1 MMRFKLPILSL
12 LLLVFLAAT
21 ALCINWGDPSLDADE
36 MISSGEEIVVHS
48 PEITPWASREMQKNK
63 SSLDWTMPSTLT
75 GTGESP
81 KESRTLS
88 ESSSETE
95 NATQSA
101 ENASSQNDTNTSDSQ
116 QPAGMSGEVN
126 VQGNW
131 FFTLNGTVIRDLG
144 LSLFQNGEDVYGTGK
159 IKEGNNSV
167 DVTVSGTVAGSKM
180 TTKLVSTNPIVQ
192 YKLNLTLDQD
202 WAAGEYQASSASG
215 ESWAGTAEGQKTS

>member
-48 PEITPWASREMQKNK
+48 PEITPWASREQQKNK

-81 KESRTLS
+81 KDARTLS
-88 ESSSETE
+88 ESSGETE

-101 ENASSQNDTNTSDSQ
+101 ETGSSQSNANTSDSQ
-116 QPAGMSGEVN
+116 QPAGMSGDVN

-131 FFTLNGTVIRDLG
+131 FFTLNDSVIRELA
-144 LSLFQNGEDVYGTGK
+144 LSLFQNEEDIYGTGK

-167 DVTVSGTVAGSKM
+167 DVAVSGTIAGLKM
-180 TTKLVSTNPIVQ
+180 TTKLVSTNPIVL
-192 YKLNLTLDQD
+192 YKLNLTVDRD
-202 WAAGEYQASSASG
+202 WAAGEYQASASG
-215 ESWAGTAEGQKTS
+215 ESWTGTAEGQKTS